1 MKMILLVFLVTVFG
15 GCADTEYYNVGA
27 NLSSWSKWLAP
38 DAGGASGMTL
48 FEGREWTEM
57 GLAVVGI
64 GVMILGFIRFRK

>member
-1 MKMILLVFLVTVFG
+1 MKMILLVFLVALFG
-15 GCADTEYYNVGA
+15 GCPDTECNNVGA
-27 NLSSWSKWLAP
+27 NLCSWSKWLAP
-38 DAGGASGMTL
+38 GAGGASGMTL

>member
-1 MKMILLVFLVTVFG
+1 MILLPFLVAVFG
-15 GCADTEYYNVGA
+15 GCADTVYYNVGA
-27 NLSSWSKWLAP
+27 YLFSWSKWLAP

-64 GVMILGFIRFRK
+64 GVMILGFVRFRK